1 MQEEI
6 WLTQTKPMDELQY
19 RIKVNQNQ
27 MMTMREMKYLSDT
40 LKIAKRSKKMN
51 QFKTML
57 DLYSLSEYTATWD
70 KHIKSQHPF
79 CFVQQRFLFLQEQ
92 TKIKE

>member
-6 WLTQTKPMDELQY
+6 WLTQTKPMEELQY

-27 MMTMREMKYLSDT
+27 IMRMREMKYLSDT

-70 KHIKSQHPF
+70 KQIKSQHPF
-79 CFVQQRFLFLQEQ
+79 RFVQQRFLFL
-92 TKIKE
+92 